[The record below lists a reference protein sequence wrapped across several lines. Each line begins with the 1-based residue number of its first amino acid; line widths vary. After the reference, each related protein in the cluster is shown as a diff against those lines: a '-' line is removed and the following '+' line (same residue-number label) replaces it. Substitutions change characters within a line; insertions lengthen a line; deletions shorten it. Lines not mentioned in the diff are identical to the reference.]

1 MAPMQHARNI
11 VSAPPLR
18 HVHWRHRRLVSM
30 FPTVTALIAWQIRKQ
45 TVSLRTSGR
54 YACCIHC
61 VPVSFNQYAHGTN
74 VMNLPPLN
82 SILEALAE
90 GVRRFGPYLL
100 TELLLPGG
108 TVLAVLLFLA
118 RRRRARL
125 ARAAGRAAHRPR
137 CARDAVGPIP
147 HTARAA

>member
-1 MAPMQHARNI
+1 
-11 VSAPPLR
+11 
-18 HVHWRHRRLVSM
+18 
-30 FPTVTALIAWQIRKQ
+30 
-45 TVSLRTSGR
+45 
-54 YACCIHC
+54 
-61 VPVSFNQYAHGTN
+61 
-74 VMNLPPLN
+74 MNLPPLN
-82 SILEALAE
+82 STLEALAE

-125 ARAAGRAAHRPR
+125 ARAARAAHRPR
-137 CARDAVGPIP
+137 CTRDAVGPIP